1 LASFLAAL
9 GFLTVA
15 PVGKQALGHKLLK
28 KASAFFPLAGLVLG
42 LILAGADYVLRLG
55 LPDLLTATLLVAL
68 LVLLTGALH
77 FEGFVDTCD
86 GLFGG
91 HNRERRLEIMRYK
104 DVGAYAIAGG
114 VLLLLVKVAAI
125 SSIMG
130 PDRLWVLGLFPILSR
145 WAISLALNIFPYARQ
160 EGLGMAFRGTG
171 LIRIGIAGFIT
182 LTAAILLGSGGILLF
197 AAATGLAVL
206 MGVGISR
213 MIGGLTGD
221 TYGAI
226 NEVVEASLLVIAVAI
241 LPHLSVSPLWE
252 KGF

>member
-1 LASFLAAL
+1 MASFLAAL

-15 PVGKQALGHKLLK
+15 PVGKKALGPKLLRQ
-28 KASAFFPLAGLVLG
+28 AVAFFPLAGLLIG

-55 LPDLLTATLLVAL
+55 LPDMLAGVLLVIL

-91 HNRERRLEIMRYK
+91 HTKERRLEIMRYK
-104 DVGAYAIAGG
+104 NVGAYAVAGG
-114 VLLLLVKVAAI
+114 VLLLLVKFAAI
-125 SSIMG
+125 SSLAG
-130 PDRLWVLGLFPILSR
+130 LDRRWVLILFPLLSR
-145 WAISLALNIFPYARQ
+145 WSMALALGIFPYARS
-160 EGLGMAFRGTG
+160 EGLGAAFSGTG
-171 LIRIGIAGFIT
+171 LARTGVAGVT
-182 LTAAILLGSGGILLF
+182 ALTAAILLGEGGLLLF
-197 AAATGLAVL
+197 AAATLMAIL
-206 MGVGISR
+206 MGAGISR

-226 NEVVEASLLVIAVAI
+226 NEVVEAGLLVIAVAI
-241 LPHLSVSPLWE
+241 LPHLAVLPLWE